1 MIAYQRL
8 KDGDTGRMDGQMME
22 NILEYDSGL
31 IAARLERSEKALV
44 TGVSFR
50 LSAGKP

>member
-1 MIAYQRL
+1 
-8 KDGDTGRMDGQMME
+8 MDGQMME

-50 LSAGKP
+50 LSAGEP